1 MSNVKEKCRRRVR
14 RRRHIRKKVFGVKE
28 KPRLS
33 VYKSLK
39 NIYCQI
45 IDDSAGRTL
54 ASASTLI
61 KEIRE
66 KLPYGGNLEAAKLLG
81 NKIAEEA
88 KSVGIER
95 VVFDRGGY
103 KYHGRVKALA
113 ESARENGLTF

>member
-1 MSNVKEKCRRRVR
+1 MSNVKEKLRRRIKR
-14 RRRHIRKKVFGVKE
+14 RKSIRKKVFGVTE

-33 VYKSLK
+33 VYKSHK

-45 IDDSAGRTL
+45 IDDLTGRTL
-54 ASASTLI
+54 ASASTML

-88 KSVGIER
+88 KRVGIEK

-113 ESARENGLTF
+113 ESARESGLVF